1 MSAAQLRLPLA
12 VFAFITAATIALSWL
27 PNVWHDWSPDYCRN
41 VNCYCEPLRNRFVL
55 QAINA
60 YSNLGFVLVSLLILG
75 QAIPQ
80 QPLPREAYQTHFRI
94 YGLAAL
100 LIGAGSFFY
109 HASLTRVGEWFDL
122 MGLYLFTSF
131 LLLYNLARLRPLNG
145 VTFAAIYIGLSSLFG
160 IQMIVAR
167 ELQQIVFGLLAAGA
181 LGLEVVIHWRRRRR
195 IRHRYFAAAIG
206 CFIVGAVIW
215 ILDGR
220 GALPCWPESLFQW
233 HALWHV
239 LTAASAG
246 LLYLY
251 YRSERE

>member
-1 MSAAQLRLPLA
+1 MNMNAARLRLPLIIA
-12 VFAFITAATIALSWL
+12 IAAITAMAISLNWL
-27 PNVWHDWSPDYCRN
+27 PNIWEAWRPDYCRT
-41 VNCYCEPLRNRFVL
+41 VNCYCEPFRDGFIL
-55 QAINA
+55 QTITT
-60 YSNLGFVLVSLLILG
+60 YSNLGFVLVGLLILG
-75 QAIPQ
+75 RQA
-80 QPLPREAYQTHFRI
+80 REAGQNLIAF
-94 YGLAAL
+94 GVAAL

-131 LLLYNLARLRPLNG
+131 LMLYNFARLRPISG
-145 VTFAAIYIGLSSLFG
+145 TTFAAIYTGLNTLFG

-167 ELQQIVFGLLAAGA
+167 ELQQIVFGILVAGA
-181 LGLEVVIHWRRRRR
+181 LGLEAVIHWNRRPR
-195 IRHRYFAAAIG
+195 IRHRYFATAIG
-206 CFIVGAVIW
+206 CFIVGTVIW

-220 GALPCWPESLFQW
+220 GALPCWLESLFQW